1 MRKVYLDRTIIT
13 ECTSV
18 WLKDAEVIW
27 AGATIYS
34 MPVKHKNQEYQRF
47 ADEYDI
53 HFIFDDNI
61 PALDFYTVPLVEI
74 FAVDSNGGY
83 LGSVGEGIDLDGN
96 APICYIDKEH
106 NCYLIVN
113 KSKDFLNHVANWK
126 ACLTPYKEVEFFS
139 SKEEAMKKYEFLD
152 YK

>member
-1 MRKVYLDRTIIT
+1 MRKVYLDKTAIT

-18 WLKDAEVIW
+18 WLKDAEAIW

-61 PALDFYTVPLVEI
+61 PALDFYTVPHVEI

-96 APICYIDKEH
+96 ASICYIDKEH

-113 KSKDFLNHVANWK
+113 ESKDFLKHVVNWQS
-126 ACLTPYKEVEFFS
+126 CLTPYHKVEFFS
-139 SKEEAMKKYEFLD
+139 SKEGAENKYEFLD